1 MNLDQMKTYKRML
14 GYSNETISRISGVP
28 VATVRK
34 VMSGTTKNPR
44 QKTVEALEK
53 ALSKSTEDSYNA
65 SKPSIVRDGAAA
77 YQTGSRRYTI
87 EDIYALPE
95 DVWAELID
103 GKLYYMAAP
112 ARTHQKITGE
122 MYLAIATYIKSK
134 GGTCEVYISPF
145 GVYLFKDD
153 STYVLPDLVV
163 VCDTSKLEEKGCLG
177 APDWVVEVV
186 SPSSRKM
193 DYVVKLEQYRRSG
206 VREYWAVNS
215 ENRIVMIYRFAP
227 GGGTEDVLLR
237 SFDDKI
243 ESGVFPNLEIC
254 LADLV

>member
-53 ALSKSTEDSYNA
+53 ALCKSTKDSYNA
-65 SKPSIVRDGAAA
+65 SKPSIVRDGAA

-112 ARTHQKITGE
+112 TRTHQKITGE

-177 APDWVVEVV
+177 APDLVVEVV

-206 VREYWAVNS
+206 VREYWAINS

-243 ESGVFPNLEIC
+243 ESGVFPDLEVC